1 MYNGQYLFYLSL
13 RYNRYMSYRKIPI
26 SRNKLIDAYWH
37 DGIKQPLRD
46 AAEILGVSHNTVRN
60 WLIKFD
66 LYDSRCPGREKNKAL
81 TFDNDLDTLDIH
93 QRIDNIS
100 IAGRKGNNAKGKTTK
115 ST

>member
-1 MYNGQYLFYLSL
+1 M
-13 RYNRYMSYRKIPI
+13 
-26 SRNKLIDAYWH
+26 
-37 DGIKQPLRD
+37 
-46 AAEILGVSHNTVRN
+46 TVGAPVE
-60 WLIKFD
+60 K
-66 LYDSRCPGREKNKAL
+66 KNKAL